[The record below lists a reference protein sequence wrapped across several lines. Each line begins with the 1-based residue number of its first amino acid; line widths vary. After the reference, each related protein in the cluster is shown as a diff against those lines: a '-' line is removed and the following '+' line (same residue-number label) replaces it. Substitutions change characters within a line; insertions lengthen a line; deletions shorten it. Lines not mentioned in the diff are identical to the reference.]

1 MYDIFR
7 SVISCISNQLKGYI
21 RIMEKI
27 NNLKWKDVL
36 AQTSKELTEVS
47 YRTWFLPLV
56 PLEMDE
62 EKGIITLAI
71 TESFKANMFVKNPR
85 YIEVLE
91 KAVKNVFKKN
101 YKILI
106 THKSEDEIKEILEG
120 TKSKAAET
128 SIDPSNPYKEEYYL
142 NPKFNFENFIVGPN
156 NEYAH
161 AVSLAVADNPSTVYN
176 PLFIY
181 GGSGLGK
188 THLMHAIGQHIMR
201 MYPSLK
207 VLYVSSEMFTS
218 ELVQALG
225 DPVNRLS
232 KLNDFKAKY
241 RDVDVLLIDDIQ
253 FIEGKDRTEVEFF
266 HTFNTLISQNKQIVI
281 SSDRHPNKLKELD
294 ERLTSRIKSNI
305 MADIQPP
312 DYETRVAI
320 LRKKAEEEGI
330 IIDSDVLEVIDL
342 LAEKIKFNIR
352 ELDSALL
359 RVISFANFK
368 NQPITA
374 KFAKEYLTD
383 IFSRRDIDISCE
395 SIKKAVCKKYNIKI
409 TDIESKKRNREF
421 SQPRQIAMYICREM
435 TDLSYPKIG
444 ESFGGRDHTTVLH
457 AWEKISKQIKL
468 DPTLAEDIKNLKED
482 IQ

>member
-1 MYDIFR
+1 
-7 SVISCISNQLKGYI
+7 
-21 RIMEKI
+21 MEKI
-27 NNLKWKDVL
+27 NTLKWKDVL

-56 PLEMDE
+56 PLEIDE
-62 EKGIITLAI
+62 EKGIMSIAVTDK
-71 TESFKANMFVKNPR
+71 FKADMFVRNPR

-91 KAVKNVFKKN
+91 KSVKSVFKKQ

-106 THKSEDEIKEILEG
+106 THKSEDEIKKILEG
-120 TKSKAAET
+120 KRVNVAAP
-128 SIDPSNPYKEEYYL
+128 SIDSSNPYKEEYYL
-142 NPKFNFENFIVGPN
+142 NPKFNFDNFIVGPN

-161 AVSLAVADNPSTVYN
+161 AVALAVADNPSTVYN

-188 THLMHAIGQHIMR
+188 THLMHAIGQHVMR

-312 DYETRVAI
+312 DFETRVAI

-330 IIDSDVLEVIDL
+330 LIDNNVMEVIDL

-383 IFSRRDIDISCE
+383 IFSMRDIDISCE
-395 SIKKAVCKKYNIKI
+395 SVKKAVCKKYNIKI

-435 TDLSYPKIG
+435 TDLSLPKIG
-444 ESFGGRDHTTVLH
+444 ASFGGRDHTTVLH
-457 AWEKISKQIKL
+457 ACDKISKQIKL

>member
-1 MYDIFR
+1 
-7 SVISCISNQLKGYI
+7 
-21 RIMEKI
+21 MEKI
-27 NNLKWKDVL
+27 NTLKWKDVL

-62 EKGIITLAI
+62 EKGIMSIAVTDK
-71 TESFKANMFVKNPR
+71 FKADMFVRNPR

-91 KAVKNVFKKN
+91 KSVKSVFKKQ
-101 YKILI
+101 YRILI
-106 THKSEDEIKEILEG
+106 THKSEDEIKKILEG
-120 TKSKAAET
+120 KKVNVAAP
-128 SIDPSNPYKEEYYL
+128 SIDSSNPYKEEYYL
-142 NPKFNFENFIVGPN
+142 NPKFNFDNFIVGPN

-161 AVSLAVADNPSTVYN
+161 AVALAVADNPSTVYN

-188 THLMHAIGQHIMR
+188 THLMHAIGQHVMR

-312 DYETRVAI
+312 DFETRVAI

-330 IIDSDVLEVIDL
+330 LIDNDVMEVIDL

-383 IFSRRDIDISCE
+383 IFSMRDIDISCE
-395 SIKKAVCKKYNIKI
+395 SVKKAVCKKYNIKI

-435 TDLSYPKIG
+435 TDLSLPKIG
-444 ESFGGRDHTTVLH
+444 ASFGGRDHTTVLH
-457 AWEKISKQIKL
+457 ACEKISKQIKL

>member
-1 MYDIFR
+1 
-7 SVISCISNQLKGYI
+7 
-21 RIMEKI
+21 MEKI
-27 NNLKWKDVL
+27 NTLKWKDVL

-62 EKGIITLAI
+62 EKGIMSIAVTDK
-71 TESFKANMFVKNPR
+71 FKADMFVRNPR

-91 KAVKNVFKKN
+91 KSVKSVFKKQ

-106 THKSEDEIKEILEG
+106 THKSEDEIKKILEG
-120 TKSKAAET
+120 KRVNVAAP
-128 SIDPSNPYKEEYYL
+128 SIDSSNPYKEEYYL
-142 NPKFNFENFIVGPN
+142 NPKFNFDNFIVGPN

-161 AVSLAVADNPSTVYN
+161 AVALAVADNPSTVYN

-188 THLMHAIGQHIMR
+188 THLMHAIGQHVMR

-253 FIEGKDRTEVEFF
+253 FIEGKDRTVVEFF

-312 DYETRVAI
+312 DFETRVAI

-330 IIDSDVLEVIDL
+330 LIDNDVMEVIDL

-383 IFSRRDIDISCE
+383 IFSMRDIDISCE
-395 SIKKAVCKKYNIKI
+395 SVKKAVCKKYNIKI

-435 TDLSYPKIG
+435 TDLSLPKIG
-444 ESFGGRDHTTVLH
+444 ASFGGRDHTTVLH
-457 AWEKISKQIKL
+457 ACEKISKQIKL

>member
-1 MYDIFR
+1 
-7 SVISCISNQLKGYI
+7 
-21 RIMEKI
+21 MEKI
-27 NNLKWKDVL
+27 NTLKWKDVL

-62 EKGIITLAI
+62 EKGIMSIAVTDK
-71 TESFKANMFVKNPR
+71 FKADMFVRNPR

-91 KAVKNVFKKN
+91 KSVKSVFKKQ

-106 THKSEDEIKEILEG
+106 THKSEDEIKKILEG
-120 TKSKAAET
+120 KRVNVAAP
-128 SIDPSNPYKEEYYL
+128 SIDSSNPYKEEYYL
-142 NPKFNFENFIVGPN
+142 NPKFNFDNFIVGPN

-161 AVSLAVADNPSTVYN
+161 AVALAVADNPSTVYN

-188 THLMHAIGQHIMR
+188 THLMHAIGQHVMR

-312 DYETRVAI
+312 DFETRVAI

-330 IIDSDVLEVIDL
+330 LIDNDVMEVIDL

-383 IFSRRDIDISCE
+383 IFSMRDIDISCE
-395 SIKKAVCKKYNIKI
+395 SVKKAVCKKYNIKI

-435 TDLSYPKIG
+435 TDLSLPKIG
-444 ESFGGRDHTTVLH
+444 ASFGGRDHTTVLH
-457 AWEKISKQIKL
+457 ACDKISKQIKL
-468 DPTLAEDIKNLKED
+468 DPSLAEDIKNLKED

>member
-1 MYDIFR
+1 
-7 SVISCISNQLKGYI
+7 
-21 RIMEKI
+21 MEKI
-27 NNLKWKDVL
+27 NSLKWKDVL
-36 AQTSKELTEVS
+36 AQTRNELTEVS

-62 EKGIITLAI
+62 EKAIMTLAI
-71 TESFKANMFVKNPR
+71 SESFKASMFVKNPR
-85 YIEVLE
+85 YLE
-91 KAVKNVFKKN
+91 ILENAVKDVYKKQYN
-101 YKILI
+101 ILVS
-106 THKSEDEIKEILEG
+106 HKSEEEIKKIMEG
-120 TKSKAAET
+120 SAAEMARP
-128 SIDPSNPYKEEYYL
+128 SIDSDNPYKEEYYL
-142 NPKFNFENFIVGPN
+142 NPKYNFDNFIVGPN

-161 AVSLAVADNPSTVYN
+161 AVSLAVADNPSTAYN

-201 MYPSLK
+201 TNPSLK

-218 ELVQALG
+218 ELIQALQ
-225 DPVNRLS
+225 DPVHKNS
-232 KLNDFKAKY
+232 KLNAFKAKY
-241 RDVDVLLIDDIQ
+241 RTVDVLLIDDIQ
-253 FIEGKDRTEVEFF
+253 FIEGKDSTQLEFF
-266 HTFNTLISQNKQIVI
+266 HTFNTLYSHNKQIVI
-281 SSDRHPNKLKELD
+281 SSDRHPNKLRDLD

-312 DYETRVAI
+312 DFETRVAI

-330 IIDSDVLEVIDL
+330 MIDNNTLEVIDL

-359 RVISFANFK
+359 RVISFSKFK

-383 IFSRRDIDISCE
+383 IFSLRDIDISCE
-395 SIKKAVCKKYNIKI
+395 SVKKAVCKKYNIKI

-421 SQPRQIAMYICREM
+421 SLPRQIAMYICREM

-457 AWEKISKQIKL
+457 ACEKINKQIKL
-468 DPTLAEDIKNLKED
+468 DPILAEDIRNLKED

>member
-1 MYDIFR
+1 MYI
-7 SVISCISNQLKGYI
+7 QLSE
-21 RIMEKI
+21 RLSFLLMEKI
-27 NNLKWKDVL
+27 NTLKWKDVL
-36 AQTSKELTEVS
+36 ALTSKELTEVS

-62 EKGIITLAI
+62 EKGIMSIAVTDK
-71 TESFKANMFVKNPR
+71 FKADMFVRNPR

-91 KAVKNVFKKN
+91 KSVKSVFKKQ
-101 YKILI
+101 YRILI
-106 THKSEDEIKEILEG
+106 THKSEDEIKKILEG
-120 TKSKAAET
+120 KRVNVAAP
-128 SIDPSNPYKEEYYL
+128 SIDSSNPYKEEYYL
-142 NPKFNFENFIVGPN
+142 NPKFNFDNFIVGPN

-161 AVSLAVADNPSTVYN
+161 AVALAVADNPSTVYN

-188 THLMHAIGQHIMR
+188 THLMHAIGQHVMR

-312 DYETRVAI
+312 DFETRVAI

-330 IIDSDVLEVIDL
+330 LIDNDVMEVIDL

-383 IFSRRDIDISCE
+383 IFSMRDIDISCE
-395 SIKKAVCKKYNIKI
+395 SVKKAVCKKYNIKI

-435 TDLSYPKIG
+435 TDLSLPKIG
-444 ESFGGRDHTTVLH
+444 ASFGGRDHTTVLH
-457 AWEKISKQIKL
+457 ACEKISKQIKL

>member
-1 MYDIFR
+1 
-7 SVISCISNQLKGYI
+7 
-21 RIMEKI
+21 MEII
-27 NNLKWKDVL
+27 NTLKWKDVL

-62 EKGIITLAI
+62 EKGIMSIAVTDK
-71 TESFKANMFVKNPR
+71 FKADMFVRNPR

-91 KAVKNVFKKN
+91 KSVKSVFKKQ

-106 THKSEDEIKEILEG
+106 THKSEDEIKKILEG
-120 TKSKAAET
+120 KRVNVAAP
-128 SIDPSNPYKEEYYL
+128 SIDSSNPYKEEYYL
-142 NPKFNFENFIVGPN
+142 NPKFNFDNFIVGPN

-161 AVSLAVADNPSTVYN
+161 AVALAVADNPSTVYN

-188 THLMHAIGQHIMR
+188 THLMHAIGQHVMR

-312 DYETRVAI
+312 DFETRVAI

-330 IIDSDVLEVIDL
+330 IIDNDVMEVIDL

-383 IFSRRDIDISCE
+383 IFSMRDIDISCE
-395 SIKKAVCKKYNIKI
+395 SVKKAVCKKYNIKI

-435 TDLSYPKIG
+435 TDLSLPKIG
-444 ESFGGRDHTTVLH
+444 ASFGGRDHTTVLH
-457 AWEKISKQIKL
+457 ACEKISKQIKL

>member
-1 MYDIFR
+1 
-7 SVISCISNQLKGYI
+7 
-21 RIMEKI
+21 MEKI
-27 NNLKWKDVL
+27 NTLKWKDVL

-62 EKGIITLAI
+62 EKGIMSIAVTDK
-71 TESFKANMFVKNPR
+71 FKADMFVRNPR

-91 KAVKNVFKKN
+91 KSVKSVFKKQ
-101 YKILI
+101 YRILI
-106 THKSEDEIKEILEG
+106 THKSEEEIKKILEG
-120 TKSKAAET
+120 KRVNVAAP
-128 SIDPSNPYKEEYYL
+128 SIDSSNPYKEEYYL
-142 NPKFNFENFIVGPN
+142 NPKFNFDNFIVGPN

-161 AVSLAVADNPSTVYN
+161 AVALAVADNPSTVYN

-188 THLMHAIGQHIMR
+188 THLMHAIGQHVMR

-312 DYETRVAI
+312 DFETRVAI

-330 IIDSDVLEVIDL
+330 LIDNDVMEVIDL

-383 IFSRRDIDISCE
+383 IFSMRDIDISCE
-395 SIKKAVCKKYNIKI
+395 SVKKAVCKKYNIKI

-435 TDLSYPKIG
+435 TDLSLPKIG
-444 ESFGGRDHTTVLH
+444 ASFGGRDHTTVLH
-457 AWEKISKQIKL
+457 ACEKISKQIKL

>member
-1 MYDIFR
+1 
-7 SVISCISNQLKGYI
+7 
-21 RIMEKI
+21 MEKI

-36 AQTSKELTEVS
+36 AQTRNELTEVS

-62 EKGIITLAI
+62 EKSIMTLAI
-71 TESFKANMFVKNPR
+71 SESFKAGMFVKNPR
-85 YIEVLE
+85 YLE
-91 KAVKNVFKKN
+91 ILENAVKDVFKKQYN
-101 YKILI
+101 ILI
-106 THKSEDEIKEILEG
+106 SHKSEEEIKKIMEG
-120 TKSKAAET
+120 SAAET
-128 SIDPSNPYKEEYYL
+128 ARPSIDSDNPYKEEYYL
-142 NPKFNFENFIVGPN
+142 NPKYNFDNFIVGPN

-161 AVSLAVADNPSTVYN
+161 AVSLAVADNPSTAYN

-201 MYPSLK
+201 TNPSLK

-218 ELVQALG
+218 ELIQALQ
-225 DPVNRLS
+225 DPVHKNS
-232 KLNDFKAKY
+232 KLNAFKAKY
-241 RDVDVLLIDDIQ
+241 RTVDVLLIDDIQ
-253 FIEGKDRTEVEFF
+253 FIEGKDSTQLEFF
-266 HTFNTLISQNKQIVI
+266 HTFNTLYSHNKQIVI
-281 SSDRHPNKLKELD
+281 SSDRHPNKLRDLD

-312 DYETRVAI
+312 DFETRVAI

-330 IIDSDVLEVIDL
+330 MIDSNTLEVIDL

-359 RVISFANFK
+359 RVISFSKFK

-383 IFSRRDIDISCE
+383 IFSLRDIDISCE
-395 SIKKAVCKKYNIKI
+395 SVKKAVCKKYNIKI

-421 SQPRQIAMYICREM
+421 SMPRQIAMYICREM

-457 AWEKISKQIKL
+457 ACEKINKQIKI
-468 DPTLAEDIKNLKED
+468 DPILAEDIRNLKED

>member
-1 MYDIFR
+1 M
-7 SVISCISNQLKGYI
+7 
-21 RIMEKI
+21 MEKI
-27 NNLKWKDVL
+27 NSLKWKDVL
-36 AQTSKELTEVS
+36 AQTRNELTEVS

-62 EKGIITLAI
+62 EKAIMTLAI
-71 TESFKANMFVKNPR
+71 SESFKASMFVKNPR
-85 YIEVLE
+85 YLE
-91 KAVKNVFKKN
+91 ILENAVKDVFKKQYN
-101 YKILI
+101 ILVS
-106 THKSEDEIKEILEG
+106 HKSEEEIKKIMEG
-120 TKSKAAET
+120 SAAET
-128 SIDPSNPYKEEYYL
+128 ARPSIDSDNPYKEEYYL
-142 NPKFNFENFIVGPN
+142 NPKYNFDNFIVGPN

-161 AVSLAVADNPSTVYN
+161 AVSLAVADNPSTAYN

-201 MYPSLK
+201 TNPSLK

-218 ELVQALG
+218 ELIQALQ
-225 DPVNRLS
+225 DPVHKNS
-232 KLNDFKAKY
+232 KLNAFKAKY
-241 RDVDVLLIDDIQ
+241 RTVDVLLIDDIQ
-253 FIEGKDRTEVEFF
+253 FIEGKDSTQLEFF
-266 HTFNTLISQNKQIVI
+266 HTFNTLYSHNKQIVI
-281 SSDRHPNKLKELD
+281 SSDRHPNKLRDLD

-312 DYETRVAI
+312 DFETRVAI

-330 IIDSDVLEVIDL
+330 MIESNTLEVIDL

-359 RVISFANFK
+359 RVISFSKFK

-383 IFSRRDIDISCE
+383 IFSLRDIDISCE
-395 SIKKAVCKKYNIKI
+395 SVKKAVCKKYNIKI

-421 SQPRQIAMYICREM
+421 SMPRQIAMYICREM

-457 AWEKISKQIKL
+457 ACEKINKQIKL
-468 DPTLAEDIKNLKED
+468 DPILAEDIRNLKED

>member
-1 MYDIFR
+1 
-7 SVISCISNQLKGYI
+7 
-21 RIMEKI
+21 MEKI

-36 AQTSKELTEVS
+36 AQTRNELTEVS

-62 EKGIITLAI
+62 EKSIMTLAI
-71 TESFKANMFVKNPR
+71 SESFKAGMFVKNPR
-85 YIEVLE
+85 YLE
-91 KAVKNVFKKN
+91 ILENAVKDVFKKQYN
-101 YKILI
+101 ILI
-106 THKSEDEIKEILEG
+106 SHKSEEEIKKIMEG
-120 TKSKAAET
+120 SAAET
-128 SIDPSNPYKEEYYL
+128 ARPSIDSDNPYKEEYYL
-142 NPKFNFENFIVGPN
+142 NPKYNFDNFIVGPN

-161 AVSLAVADNPSTVYN
+161 AVSLAVADNPSTAYN

-201 MYPSLK
+201 TNPSLK

-218 ELVQALG
+218 ELIQALQ
-225 DPVNRLS
+225 DPVHKNS
-232 KLNDFKAKY
+232 KLNAFKAKY
-241 RDVDVLLIDDIQ
+241 RTVDVLLIDDIQ
-253 FIEGKDRTEVEFF
+253 FIEGKDSTQLEFF
-266 HTFNTLISQNKQIVI
+266 HTFNTLYSHNKQIVI
-281 SSDRHPNKLKELD
+281 SSDRHPNKLRDLD

-312 DYETRVAI
+312 DFETRVAI

-330 IIDSDVLEVIDL
+330 MIDSNTLEVIDL

-359 RVISFANFK
+359 RVISFSKFK

-383 IFSRRDIDISCE
+383 IFSLRDIDISCE
-395 SIKKAVCKKYNIKI
+395 SVKKAVCKKYNIKI

-421 SQPRQIAMYICREM
+421 SMPRQIAMYICREM

-457 AWEKISKQIKL
+457 ACEKINKQIKL
-468 DPTLAEDIKNLKED
+468 DPILAEDIRNLKED

>member
-1 MYDIFR
+1 M
-7 SVISCISNQLKGYI
+7 I
-21 RIMEKI
+21 RLMEKI
-27 NNLKWKDVL
+27 NTLKWKDVL

-62 EKGIITLAI
+62 EKGIMSIAVTDK
-71 TESFKANMFVKNPR
+71 FKADMFVRNPR

-91 KAVKNVFKKN
+91 KSVKSVFKKQ
-101 YKILI
+101 YRILI
-106 THKSEDEIKEILEG
+106 THKSEDEIKKILEG
-120 TKSKAAET
+120 KRVNVAAP
-128 SIDPSNPYKEEYYL
+128 SIDSSNPYKEEYYL
-142 NPKFNFENFIVGPN
+142 NPKFNFDNFIVGPN

-161 AVSLAVADNPSTVYN
+161 AVALAVADNPSTVYN

-188 THLMHAIGQHIMR
+188 THLMHAIGQHVMR

-312 DYETRVAI
+312 DFETRVAI

-330 IIDSDVLEVIDL
+330 LIDNNVMEVIDL

-383 IFSRRDIDISCE
+383 IFSMRDIDISCE
-395 SIKKAVCKKYNIKI
+395 SVKKAVCKKYNIKI

-435 TDLSYPKIG
+435 TDLSLPKIG
-444 ESFGGRDHTTVLH
+444 ASFGGRDHTTVLH
-457 AWEKISKQIKL
+457 ACDKISKQIKL

>member
-1 MYDIFR
+1 
-7 SVISCISNQLKGYI
+7 
-21 RIMEKI
+21 MEKI
-27 NNLKWKDVL
+27 NTLKWKDVL

-62 EKGIITLAI
+62 EKGIMSIAVTDK
-71 TESFKANMFVKNPR
+71 FKADMFVRNPR

-91 KAVKNVFKKN
+91 KSVKSVFKKQ
-101 YKILI
+101 YRILI
-106 THKSEDEIKEILEG
+106 THKSEEEIKKILEG
-120 TKSKAAET
+120 KRVNVAAP
-128 SIDPSNPYKEEYYL
+128 SIDSSNPYKEEYYL
-142 NPKFNFENFIVGPN
+142 NPKFNFDNFIVGPN

-161 AVSLAVADNPSTVYN
+161 AVALAVADNPSTVYN

-188 THLMHAIGQHIMR
+188 THLMHAIGQHVMR

-312 DYETRVAI
+312 DFETRVAI

-330 IIDSDVLEVIDL
+330 LIDNDVMEVIDL

-383 IFSRRDIDISCE
+383 IFSMRDIDISCE
-395 SIKKAVCKKYNIKI
+395 SVKKAVCKKYNIKI
-409 TDIESKKRNREF
+409 TDFESKKRNREF

-457 AWEKISKQIKL
+457 ACKIISKQIKL

>member
-1 MYDIFR
+1 
-7 SVISCISNQLKGYI
+7 
-21 RIMEKI
+21 MEKI
-27 NNLKWKDVL
+27 NTLKWKDVL

-62 EKGIITLAI
+62 EKGIMSIAVTDK
-71 TESFKANMFVKNPR
+71 FKADMFVRNPR

-91 KAVKNVFKKN
+91 KSVKSVFKKQ
-101 YKILI
+101 YRILI
-106 THKSEDEIKEILEG
+106 THKSEDEIKKILEG
-120 TKSKAAET
+120 KRVNVAAP
-128 SIDPSNPYKEEYYL
+128 SIDSSNPYKEEYYL
-142 NPKFNFENFIVGPN
+142 NPKFNFDNFIVGPN

-161 AVSLAVADNPSTVYN
+161 AVALAVADNPSTVYN

-188 THLMHAIGQHIMR
+188 THLMHAIGQHVMR

-312 DYETRVAI
+312 DFETRVAI

-330 IIDSDVLEVIDL
+330 LIDNDVMEVIDL
-342 LAEKIKFNIR
+342 LAEQSKFNIR

-383 IFSRRDIDISCE
+383 IFSMRDIDISCE
-395 SIKKAVCKKYNIKI
+395 SVKKAVCKKYNIKI

-435 TDLSYPKIG
+435 TDLSLPKIG
-444 ESFGGRDHTTVLH
+444 ASFGGRDHTTVLH
-457 AWEKISKQIKL
+457 ACEKISKQIKL

>member
-1 MYDIFR
+1 M
-7 SVISCISNQLKGYI
+7 I
-21 RIMEKI
+21 RLMEKI
-27 NNLKWKDVL
+27 NTLKWKDVL

-62 EKGIITLAI
+62 EKGIMSIAVTDK
-71 TESFKANMFVKNPR
+71 FKADMFVRNPR

-91 KAVKNVFKKN
+91 KSVKSVFKKQ

-106 THKSEDEIKEILEG
+106 THKSEDEIKKILEG
-120 TKSKAAET
+120 KRVNVAAP
-128 SIDPSNPYKEEYYL
+128 SIDSSNPYKEEYYL
-142 NPKFNFENFIVGPN
+142 NPKFNFDNFIVGPN

-161 AVSLAVADNPSTVYN
+161 AVALAVADNPSTVYN

-188 THLMHAIGQHIMR
+188 THLMHAIGQHVMR

-207 VLYVSSEMFTS
+207 VLYVSSEMFTA

-312 DYETRVAI
+312 DFETRVAI

-330 IIDSDVLEVIDL
+330 LIDNNVMEVIDL

-383 IFSRRDIDISCE
+383 IFSMRDIDISCE
-395 SIKKAVCKKYNIKI
+395 SVKKAVCKKYNIKI
-409 TDIESKKRNREF
+409 TDIESNKRNREF
-421 SQPRQIAMYICREM
+421 SQRRQIAMYICREM
-435 TDLSYPKIG
+435 TDLSLPKIG
-444 ESFGGRDHTTVLH
+444 ASFGGRDHTTVLH
-457 AWEKISKQIKL
+457 ACDKISKQIKL

>member
-1 MYDIFR
+1 
-7 SVISCISNQLKGYI
+7 
-21 RIMEKI
+21 MEKI
-27 NNLKWKDVL
+27 NTLKWKDVL

-62 EKGIITLAI
+62 EKGVMSIAVTDK
-71 TESFKANMFVKNPR
+71 FKADMFVRNPR

-91 KAVKNVFKKN
+91 KSVKSVFKKQ

-106 THKSEDEIKEILEG
+106 THKSEDEIKNILEG
-120 TKSKAAET
+120 KRVNVAAP
-128 SIDPSNPYKEEYYL
+128 SIDSSNPYKEEYYL
-142 NPKFNFENFIVGPN
+142 NPKFNFDNFIVGPN

-161 AVSLAVADNPSTVYN
+161 AVALAVADNPSTVYN

-188 THLMHAIGQHIMR
+188 THLMHAIGQHVMR

-312 DYETRVAI
+312 DFETRVAI

-330 IIDSDVLEVIDL
+330 LIDNNVMEVIDL

-383 IFSRRDIDISCE
+383 IFSMRDIDISCE
-395 SIKKAVCKKYNIKI
+395 SVKKAVCKKYNIKI

-435 TDLSYPKIG
+435 TDLSLPKIG
-444 ESFGGRDHTTVLH
+444 ASFGGRDHTTVLH
-457 AWEKISKQIKL
+457 ACDKISKQIKL
-468 DPTLAEDIKNLKED
+468 DPILAEDIKNLKED

>member
-1 MYDIFR
+1 
-7 SVISCISNQLKGYI
+7 
-21 RIMEKI
+21 MEKI
-27 NNLKWKDVL
+27 NSLKWKDVL
-36 AQTSKELTEVS
+36 AQTRNELTEVS

-62 EKGIITLAI
+62 EKAIMTLAI
-71 TESFKANMFVKNPR
+71 SESFKASMFVKNPR
-85 YIEVLE
+85 YLE
-91 KAVKNVFKKN
+91 ILENAVKDVFKKQYN
-101 YKILI
+101 ILVS
-106 THKSEDEIKEILEG
+106 HKSEEEIKKIMEG
-120 TKSKAAET
+120 SAAET
-128 SIDPSNPYKEEYYL
+128 ARPSIDSDNPYKEEYYL
-142 NPKFNFENFIVGPN
+142 NPKYNFDNFIVGPN

-161 AVSLAVADNPSTVYN
+161 AVSLAVADNPSTAYN

-201 MYPSLK
+201 TNPSLK

-218 ELVQALG
+218 ELIQALQ
-225 DPVNRLS
+225 DPVNKNS
-232 KLNDFKAKY
+232 KLNAFKAKY
-241 RDVDVLLIDDIQ
+241 RTVDVLLIDDIQ
-253 FIEGKDRTEVEFF
+253 FIEGKDSTQLEFF
-266 HTFNTLISQNKQIVI
+266 HTFNTLYSHNKQIVI
-281 SSDRHPNKLKELD
+281 SSDRHPNKLRDLD

-312 DYETRVAI
+312 DFETRVAI

-330 IIDSDVLEVIDL
+330 MIDSNTLEVIDL

-359 RVISFANFK
+359 RVISFSKFK

-383 IFSRRDIDISCE
+383 IFSLRDIDISCE
-395 SIKKAVCKKYNIKI
+395 SVKKAVCKKYNIKI

-421 SQPRQIAMYICREM
+421 SMPRQIAMYICREM

-457 AWEKISKQIKL
+457 ACEKINKQIKL
-468 DPTLAEDIKNLKED
+468 DPILAEDIRNLKED

>member
-1 MYDIFR
+1 
-7 SVISCISNQLKGYI
+7 
-21 RIMEKI
+21 
-27 NNLKWKDVL
+27 
-36 AQTSKELTEVS
+36 
-47 YRTWFLPLV
+47 
-56 PLEMDE
+56 
-62 EKGIITLAI
+62 
-71 TESFKANMFVKNPR
+71 MFVRNPR

-91 KAVKNVFKKN
+91 KSVKSVFKKQ
-101 YKILI
+101 YKIMI
-106 THKSEDEIKEILEG
+106 THKSEDEIKTILEG
-120 TKSKAAET
+120 KRVNVAAP
-128 SIDPSNPYKEEYYL
+128 SIDSSNPYKEEYYL
-142 NPKFNFENFIVGPN
+142 NPKFNFDNFIVGPN

-161 AVSLAVADNPSTVYN
+161 AVALAVADNPSTVYN

-188 THLMHAIGQHIMR
+188 THLMHAIGQHVMR

-312 DYETRVAI
+312 DFETRVAI

-330 IIDSDVLEVIDL
+330 LIDNNVMEVIDL

-383 IFSRRDIDISCE
+383 IFSMRDIDISCE
-395 SIKKAVCKKYNIKI
+395 SVKKAVCKKYNIKI

-435 TDLSYPKIG
+435 TDLSLPKIG
-444 ESFGGRDHTTVLH
+444 ASFGGRDHTTVLH
-457 AWEKISKQIKL
+457 ACDKISKQIKL

>member
-1 MYDIFR
+1 
-7 SVISCISNQLKGYI
+7 
-21 RIMEKI
+21 MEKI
-27 NNLKWKDVL
+27 NTLKWKDVL

-62 EKGIITLAI
+62 EKGIMSIAVTDK
-71 TESFKANMFVKNPR
+71 FKADMFVRNPR

-91 KAVKNVFKKN
+91 KSVKSVFKKQ
-101 YKILI
+101 YRILI
-106 THKSEDEIKEILEG
+106 THKSGDEIKKILEG
-120 TKSKAAET
+120 KRVNVAAP
-128 SIDPSNPYKEEYYL
+128 SIDSSNPYKEEYYL
-142 NPKFNFENFIVGPN
+142 NPKFNFDNFIVGPN

-161 AVSLAVADNPSTVYN
+161 AVALAVADNPSTVYN

-188 THLMHAIGQHIMR
+188 THLMHAIGQHVMR

-312 DYETRVAI
+312 DFETRVAI

-330 IIDSDVLEVIDL
+330 LIDNDVMEVIDL

-383 IFSRRDIDISCE
+383 IFSMRDIDISCE
-395 SIKKAVCKKYNIKI
+395 SVKKAVCKKYNIKI

-435 TDLSYPKIG
+435 TDLSLPKIG
-444 ESFGGRDHTTVLH
+444 ASFGGRDHTTVLH
-457 AWEKISKQIKL
+457 ACEKISKQIKL

>member
-1 MYDIFR
+1 
-7 SVISCISNQLKGYI
+7 
-21 RIMEKI
+21 MEKI
-27 NNLKWKDVL
+27 NTLKWKDVL

-62 EKGIITLAI
+62 EKGIMSIAVTDK
-71 TESFKANMFVKNPR
+71 FKADMFVRNPR

-91 KAVKNVFKKN
+91 KSVKSVFKKQ
-101 YKILI
+101 YRILI
-106 THKSEDEIKEILEG
+106 THKSEDEIKKILEG
-120 TKSKAAET
+120 KRVNVAAP
-128 SIDPSNPYKEEYYL
+128 SIDSSNPYKEEYYL
-142 NPKFNFENFIVGPN
+142 NPKFNFDNFIVGPN

-161 AVSLAVADNPSTVYN
+161 AVALAVADNPSTVYN

-188 THLMHAIGQHIMR
+188 THLMHAIGQHVMR

-312 DYETRVAI
+312 DFETRVAI

-330 IIDSDVLEVIDL
+330 IIDNDVMEVIDL

-383 IFSRRDIDISCE
+383 IFSMRDIDISCE
-395 SIKKAVCKKYNIKI
+395 SVKKAVCKKYNIKI

-435 TDLSYPKIG
+435 TDLSLPKIG
-444 ESFGGRDHTTVLH
+444 ASFGGRDHTTVLH
-457 AWEKISKQIKL
+457 ACEKISKQIKL

>member
-1 MYDIFR
+1 
-7 SVISCISNQLKGYI
+7 
-21 RIMEKI
+21 MEKI
-27 NNLKWKDVL
+27 NTLKWKDVL

-62 EKGIITLAI
+62 EKGIMSIAVTDK
-71 TESFKANMFVKNPR
+71 FKADMFVRNPR

-91 KAVKNVFKKN
+91 KSVKSVFKKQ
-101 YKILI
+101 YRILI
-106 THKSEDEIKEILEG
+106 THKSEDEIKTILEG
-120 TKSKAAET
+120 KRVNVAAP
-128 SIDPSNPYKEEYYL
+128 SIDSSNPYKEEYYL
-142 NPKFNFENFIVGPN
+142 NPKFNFDNFIVGPN

-161 AVSLAVADNPSTVYN
+161 AVALAVADNPSTVYN

-188 THLMHAIGQHIMR
+188 THLMHAIGQHVMR

-312 DYETRVAI
+312 DFETRVAI

-330 IIDSDVLEVIDL
+330 LIDNDVMEVIDL

-383 IFSRRDIDISCE
+383 IFSMRDIDISCE
-395 SIKKAVCKKYNIKI
+395 SVKKAVCKKYNIKI

-435 TDLSYPKIG
+435 TDLSLPKIG
-444 ESFGGRDHTTVLH
+444 ASFGGRDHTTVLH
-457 AWEKISKQIKL
+457 ACEKISKQIKL